1 MSTDSEN
8 VSFIESSYDKLKKD
22 LLCVKERG
30 QIILLGD
37 FKMLEWENL
46 LI

>member
-8 VSFIESSYDKLKKD
+8 VSFIESSYYKLKKD
-22 LLCVKERG
+22 VLRVKERG

-37 FKMLEWENL
+37 FKTLEWENL
-46 LI
+46 PI